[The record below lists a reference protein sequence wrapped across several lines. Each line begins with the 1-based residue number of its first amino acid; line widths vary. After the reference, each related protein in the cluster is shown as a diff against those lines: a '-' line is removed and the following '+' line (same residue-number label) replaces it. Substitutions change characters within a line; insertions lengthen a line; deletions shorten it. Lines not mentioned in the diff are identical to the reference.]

1 MTDTTR
7 TIIRAAVEADKTLT
21 PTDREAIESVMDSR
35 DPFDTLL
42 PRLVRYEE
50 AAAQLRCSRARIKQ
64 LVASGA
70 LVRVVPH
77 GGKRAI
83 GVTERSLRE
92 LLSGGGRGTRK

>member
-35 DPFDTLL
+35 DPFDTL

-50 AAAQLRCSRARIKQ
+50 AAAQLRCSRSRIKQ

-77 GGKRAI
+77 GGVRAI

-92 LLSGGGRGTRK
+92 LLSGGRGTRK